1 MKKILLATTALVGFA
16 GAASAEVTI
25 SGSAE
30 MGIAGGNR
38 GAVTQFWTQ
47 IDATFSMSGTTD
59 GGLTFGA
66 DIDLDESDGRNTT
79 IFPTIGA
86 SPAFAGLTQG
96 GETIFISGSFGKIT
110 MGDTDGALDWAAQ
123 EIYMGTA
130 IADDHSSHAGAYWNS
145 GLDGTAGG
153 QIARYEY
160 SFGSFAAAV
169 SAEIDTSIANNDVF
183 GVGVKYSGDFGGTK
197 VGFGLGYQ
205 DNSVQ
210 SMYAVTANATMSNG
224 IVINVGY
231 ADLDAQA
238 VGAKDTWA
246 GIGVGYTSGALL
258 VAANYGSYDVLGGP
272 TVDGWGLVANYD
284 LGGGAVVMAGYGTSS
299 NVPVTPAGN
308 EIGGLYGSDDTFSV
322 GLGLSF

>member
-123 EIYMGTA
+123 EIYMGSA
-130 IADDHSSHAGAYWNS
+130 IADDHTAHAGAYAFT

-169 SAEIDTSIANNDVF
+169 SAEIDTSPANNDVF
-183 GVGVKYSGDFGGTK
+183 GVGVKYSGDFGGTA

-205 DNSVQ
+205 DNSVVQ
-210 SMYAVTANATMSNG
+210 VWAASANATMSNG
-224 IVINVGY
+224 IAINVGY
-231 ADLDAQA
+231 ADFDTI
-238 VGAKDTWA
+238 GTWA
-246 GIGVGYTSGALL
+246 GIGVGYTTGALM
-258 VAANYGSYDVLGGP
+258 VQANYGAYDIGAL
-272 TVDGWGLVANYD
+272 TIDGWGLVANYD
-284 LGGGAVVMAGYGTSS
+284 LGGGAVVMAGYGTGDL
-299 NVPVTPAGN
+299 PAGT
-308 EIGGLYGSDDTFSV
+308 EIGGAYGSTDTFSI
-322 GLGLSF
+322 GLGLTF

>member
-16 GAASAEVTI
+16 GAASAEVSI
-25 SGSAE
+25 SGYAE

-38 GAVTQFWTQ
+38 GADTQFWT
-47 IDATFSMSGTTD
+47 DANVTFSMSGTTD

-66 DIDLDESDGRNTT
+66 TVNLDDLT
-79 IFPTIGA
+79 GA
-86 SPAFAGLTQG
+86 VGPGLAQG
-96 GETIFISGSFGKIT
+96 GESMYISGSFGKIT

-123 EIYMGTA
+123 EIGMGSA
-130 IADDHSSHAGAYWNS
+130 IADDHTTHAGYYANS

-183 GVGVKYSGDFGGTK
+183 GVGVKYSGDFGGTM

-205 DNSVQ
+205 DNSVLQ
-210 SMYAVTANATMSNG
+210 MWAVSANATMSNG
-224 IVINVGY
+224 IAINAGY
-231 ADLDAQA
+231 ADLDLG
-238 VGAKDTWA
+238 VTWA
-246 GIGVGYTSGALL
+246 GIGVGYTTGALL
-258 VAANYGSYDVLGGP
+258 VQANYGAYDTGAF

-284 LGGGAVVMAGYGTSS
+284 LGGGAVVMAGYGTGDFA
-299 NVPVTPAGN
+299 AGN
-308 EIGGLYGSDDTFSV
+308 EIGGLYGSEDTFSV

>member
-16 GAASAEVTI
+16 GAASAEVSI
-25 SGSAE
+25 SGYAE
-30 MGIAGGNR
+30 MGIAGGN
-38 GAVTQFWTQ
+38 GAADTQFWT
-47 IDATFSMSGTTD
+47 DANVTFSMSGTTD

-66 DIDLDESDGRNTT
+66 TVNLDDLT
-79 IFPTIGA
+79 GA
-86 SPAFAGLTQG
+86 VGPGLAQG
-96 GETIFISGSFGKIT
+96 GESMYISGSFGKIT

-123 EIYMGTA
+123 EIYMGSA

-210 SMYAVTANATMSNG
+210 SMYAVSANATMTNG
-224 IVINVGY
+224 IVIKVGY
-231 ADLDAQA
+231 ADLDAQ
-238 VGAKDTWA
+238 VIGANDTWA
-246 GIGVGYTSGALL
+246 GIGVGYTTGALL

>member
-16 GAASAEVTI
+16 GAASAEVAI
-25 SGSAE
+25 SGYAE
-30 MGIAGGNR
+30 MGIAGGNL
-38 GAVTQFWTQ
+38 GAVTQFWT
-47 IDATFSMSGTTD
+47 DANVTFAMSGTTD
-59 GGLTFGA
+59 GGLEFGA
-66 DIDLDESDGRNTT
+66 KVDLDSIPGNVG
-79 IFPTIGA
+79 P
-86 SPAFAGLTQG
+86 GLTQG
-96 GETIFISGSFGKIT
+96 GETMYISGSFGKIT

-123 EIYMGTA
+123 EIYMGSA

-231 ADLDAQA
+231 ADLDAQ
-238 VGAKDTWA
+238 VIGANDTWA
-246 GIGVGYTSGALL
+246 GIGVGYTTGALL

-284 LGGGAVVMAGYGTSS
+284 LGGGAVVMAGYGTGD
-299 NVPVTPAGN
+299 VAGGD
-308 EIGGLYGSDDTFSV
+308 EIGATYGSDESWSV

>member
-123 EIYMGTA
+123 EIYMGSA
-130 IADDHSSHAGAYWNS
+130 IADDHSSHAGAYAFT

-169 SAEIDTSIANNDVF
+169 SAEIDTSPANNDVF
-183 GVGVKYSGDFGGTK
+183 GVGVKYSGDFGGTA

-205 DNSVQ
+205 DNSVVQ
-210 SMYAVTANATMSNG
+210 VWAASANATMSNG
-224 IVINVGY
+224 IAINVGY
-231 ADLDAQA
+231 ADFDTI
-238 VGAKDTWA
+238 GTWA
-246 GIGVGYTSGALL
+246 GIGVGYTTGALL
-258 VAANYGSYDVLGGP
+258 VQANYGAYDLTGGG

-284 LGGGAVVMAGYGTSS
+284 LGGGAVVMAGYGTGDFASS
-299 NVPVTPAGN
+299 TG
-308 EIGGLYGSDDTFSV
+308 IGGLYGSEDTFSI
-322 GLGLSF
+322 GLGLAF

>member
-16 GAASAEVTI
+16 GAASAEVSI
-25 SGSAE
+25 SGYAE

-38 GAVTQFWTQ
+38 GADTQFWT
-47 IDATFSMSGTTD
+47 DANVTFSMSGTTD

-66 DIDLDESDGRNTT
+66 KVDLDSIPGNVG
-79 IFPTIGA
+79 P
-86 SPAFAGLTQG
+86 GLTQG
-96 GETIFISGSFGKIT
+96 GETMYISGSFGKIT

-238 VGAKDTWA
+238 VGANDTWA
-246 GIGVGYTSGALL
+246 GIGVGYTTGALL
-258 VAANYGSYDVLGGP
+258 VQANYGTYDLLGGG